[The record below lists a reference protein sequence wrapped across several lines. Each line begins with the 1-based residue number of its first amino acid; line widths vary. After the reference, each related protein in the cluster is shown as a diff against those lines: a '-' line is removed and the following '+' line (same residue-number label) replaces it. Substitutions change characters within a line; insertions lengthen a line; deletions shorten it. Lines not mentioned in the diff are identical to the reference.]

1 MEPLKRLGK
10 YELRERLGHGGMAE
24 VWKAFDT
31 QLKRYVAIKI
41 LHPKLL
47 EDPNF
52 VTRFE
57 LEAQLIAS
65 LHHPNIV
72 QIHDFQVSRSPE
84 TDKTFAYMVMAYVEG
99 GTLANYIGQTSA
111 QGKIPSPAEIVN
123 LFTSISLAI
132 DYAHGLGMVHR
143 DIKPANI
150 LLDKNNTARNAM
162 GEPILTDF
170 GLAKLLGVSASTFT
184 ANQLGTP
191 LYTSPEQARGYAGN
205 ERSDLYSL
213 GVILYEMVTGV
224 QPFRGTTPIE
234 VLSQHLNATPTSPVL
249 LNPNIPPALT
259 MVIVTALAKDPNARF
274 ASAATMTAAIAESLR
289 VPVPDVLGQP
299 AYPRDFQN
307 MPTYIGAPISQGG
320 VNLSPSSSPSLAFSS
335 PAVLPSV
342 SGPGTAAPLHATPQL
357 ATPSSAAALQSGPVS
372 ISGVPTEVARSQNVS
387 SAPAGAVQGS
397 PIPPAVMAS
406 APAIASKPPS
416 SPPKRQWKGWY
427 TALIVV
433 VIAALL
439 VSGLSAFLVVHNR
452 NSQAAAVPG
461 GQAFFLSNGQLNPQT
476 AQGIANQL
484 EIDLH
489 NIPNPQAGKSYY
501 AWLLADRHPTAEK
514 DLLQPPPLYKLP
526 LLLGKL
532 HVVNGNVYFF
542 YPGTAHQDD
551 LFALSSRL
559 LITEEDTN
567 GTPRGPAAARSA
579 WLYYAEIPQTPFGS
593 PPLSA
598 LDHIRHL
605 FYKETVVNVLGLS
618 GGLDNWLYKNTE
630 KVMEWSI
637 SASDDYHTQVGD
649 PTLIDNLFVS
659 ILDYLD
665 GAQNVQ
671 MDVPGGKV
679 VADRTISQVA
689 LLTVNP
695 AVQKNDLAHNPIGYL
710 DHIQLHLQ
718 QVVAAPDETPQTRA
732 LASKIIHELTNAKVW
747 LNNVRND
754 AQQLY
759 KMNADQLTLP
769 STKVML
775 DDMLQNAT
783 YAYIGQL
790 NPSTN
795 QVVPGVLQVHYDIQK
810 LATLSITPTLPQSI

>member
-1 MEPLKRLGK
+1 MSMEPMKRLGK

-72 QIHDFQVSRSPE
+72 QIHDFQVSRPPE
-84 TDKTFAYMVMAYVEG
+84 SDRTFAYMVMAYVEG
-99 GTLANYIGQTSA
+99 GTLANYIRQTSA

-150 LLDKNNTARNAM
+150 LLDKNNTARNVM

-274 ASAATMTAAIAESLR
+274 ASAATMTAAIAESLK
-289 VPVPDVLGQP
+289 VPVPEVLGQP
-299 AYPRDFQN
+299 SYPRDFQN

-320 VNLSPSSSPSLAFSS
+320 INMTPSSSSPSLAFSS
-335 PAVLPSV
+335 PASLPST
-342 SGPGTAAPLHATPQL
+342 SNPGAMAPVHSTPQL
-357 ATPSSAAALQSGPVS
+357 ATPGSSSWQSGS
-372 ISGVPTEVARSQNVS
+372 ISMSGGPTELAPAQQVPNANAGAVGGS
-387 SAPAGAVQGS
+387 SAPATPLVTT
-397 PIPPAVMAS
+397 PPTAS
-406 APAIASKPPS
+406 MPPS
-416 SPPKRQWKGWY
+416 SPRKRQWKWWY
-427 TALIVV
+427 TVLIAVVMVALIG
-433 VIAALL
+433 
-439 VSGLSAFLVVHNR
+439 SSLSAFLVLHNKS
-452 NSQAAAVPG
+452 NQQAAVVAG
-461 GQAFFLSNGQLNPQT
+461 GQAFFLSSGQNDPHT
-476 AQGIANQL
+476 SQGIADQL

-514 DLLQPPPLYKLP
+514 DLLQPRHCLRCHCCLEKNQLSSMGMSVSFTRVPRSTMICLHFPAVS
-526 LLLGKL
+526 LLLKRIQMGL
-532 HVVNGNVYFF
+532 LVVLPQIAV
-542 YPGTAHQDD
+542 PGFTMLRYLKHRMD
-551 LFALSSRL
+551 LF
-559 LITEEDTN
+559 I
-567 GTPRGPAAARSA
+567 
-579 WLYYAEIPQTPFGS
+579 
-593 PPLSA
+593 
-598 LDHIRHL
+598 
-605 FYKETVVNVLGLS
+605 
-618 GGLDNWLYKNTE
+618 
-630 KVMEWSI
+630 
-637 SASDDYHTQVGD
+637 
-649 PTLIDNLFVS
+649 
-659 ILDYLD
+659 
-665 GAQNVQ
+665 
-671 MDVPGGKV
+671 
-679 VADRTISQVA
+679 
-689 LLTVNP
+689 
-695 AVQKNDLAHNPIGYL
+695 
-710 DHIQLHLQ
+710 
-718 QVVAAPDETPQTRA
+718 
-732 LASKIIHELTNAKVW
+732 
-747 LNNVRND
+747 
-754 AQQLY
+754 
-759 KMNADQLTLP
+759 
-769 STKVML
+769 
-775 DDMLQNAT
+775 
-783 YAYIGQL
+783 
-790 NPSTN
+790 
-795 QVVPGVLQVHYDIQK
+795 
-810 LATLSITPTLPQSI
+810 